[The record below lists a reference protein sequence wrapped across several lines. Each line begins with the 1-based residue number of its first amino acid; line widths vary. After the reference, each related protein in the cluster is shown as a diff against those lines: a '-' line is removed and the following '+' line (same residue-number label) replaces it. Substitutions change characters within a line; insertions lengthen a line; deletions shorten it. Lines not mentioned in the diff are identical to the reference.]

1 MKNYHI
7 RPISPEELHTPFIW
21 AEQEGWHPGINDAG
35 HYHPTDSQGFFMG
48 FLDNEPIGSI
58 SAVAYD
64 NSFGFI
70 GLYIV
75 LPEFRHQ
82 GYGLALWNTAIQH
95 LQGRNIGLDGDVTA
109 QQNNYRKSGFK
120 LAYRNL
126 RFQAKGTGQKLEH
139 PGLISL
145 SAVPFAEVLAYD
157 CFPVPRPV
165 FLKSWIKQQQGNA
178 LAMVVNQ
185 QLVGFG
191 VIRACHQSSRIG
203 PLFAD
208 NPAYAETLLNALL
221 AFAPAETAVFID
233 VPEVNRAA
241 LRMVEQYRMPL
252 VFEAAR
258 MYTRVNPPVDLNK
271 IYGVTT
277 LELG

>member
-7 RPISPEELHTPFIW
+7 RSISLEELKTPFIW
-21 AEQEGWHPGINDAG
+21 AEQEGWRPGINDAG
-35 HYHPTDSQGFFMG
+35 HFYPTDSQGFFMG
-48 FLDNEPIGSI
+48 FLDDEPIGSI

-75 LPEFRHQ
+75 RPDFRHQ
-82 GYGLALWNTAIQH
+82 GYGMALWNTAMQH
-95 LQGRNIGLDGDVTA
+95 LQDRNIGLDGVIA
-109 QQNNYRKSGFK
+109 QQKNYSKSGFK

-126 RFQAKGTGQKLEH
+126 RFQTKGAGHKLEH
-139 PGLISL
+139 SDLVSL
-145 SAVPFAEVLAYD
+145 SAIPFAKVLAYD
-157 CFPVPRPV
+157 CFPAPRPA
-165 FLKSWIKQQQGNA
+165 FLKSWIKQRQGNA
-178 LAMVVNQ
+178 LGMVVNQ

-191 VIRACHQSSRIG
+191 VIRACHQSHRIG

-208 NPAYAETLLNALL
+208 EPAYAETLLNALL
-221 AFAPAETAVFID
+221 AFAPAETFVFID
-233 VPEVNRAA
+233 VPEVNRDA
-241 LRMVEQYRMPL
+241 LSLVEQYRMPL

-258 MYTRVNPPVDLNK
+258 MYSKVNPSLDLNK
-271 IYGVTT
+271 IYGIST

>member
-7 RPISPEELHTPFIW
+7 RSINLEELKTPFIW
-21 AEQEGWHPGINDAG
+21 AEREGWHPGINDAG
-35 HYHPTDSQGFFMG
+35 HYYPTDSQGFFMG
-48 FLDNEPIGSI
+48 YLGDEPIGSI

-75 LPEFRHQ
+75 RPEFRHQ
-82 GYGLALWNTAIQH
+82 GYGIALWNTAMQY
-95 LQGRNIGLDGDVTA
+95 LQDRNIGLDGA
-109 QQNNYRKSGFK
+109 IAEQNNYLKSGFK
-120 LAYRNL
+120 FAYRNL
-126 RFQAKGTGQKLEH
+126 RFQARGTGQKLEH

-145 SAVPFAEVLAYD
+145 SAIPFAQVLAYD

-165 FLKSWIKQQQGNA
+165 FLKSWIKQRQGNA

-191 VIRACHQSSRIG
+191 VIRACHQSYRIG

-208 NPAYAETLLNALL
+208 KPAYAETLLNALL
-221 AFAPAETAVFID
+221 AFAPAETLVFID

-241 LRMVEQYRMPL
+241 LRMVDQYRMPL
-252 VFEAAR
+252 VFAAAR
-258 MYTRVNPPVDLNK
+258 MYTRVNPPVDLDK
-271 IYGVTT
+271 IYGIST